1 MWHSV
6 WLSLKLV
13 VLNLVLI
20 PATKWSLS
28 QEVAAVFR
36 VPQTWWQSVVANCV
50 AGGSSLF
57 TLLNVNEFLRL
68 VCACGRC
75 DGCGGQEDGVL
86 ARVGAAALKLQLA
99 AMAESSQ
106 RAAKGGLKS
115 CGKHTYSTAQ
125 QLQNQQEFGANWSY
139 NYKHHWPYFF
149 CFFRFFFFHSANI
162 IFVLAVFRA
171 AAAAAVSNVTRYIL
185 KPSWRSWLRIFAQ
198 LSHSNWLPHVFFFH
212 SLVGFFF
219 YFSWPFMGFRK
230 WLRGI

>member
-1 MWHSV
+1 MWHSL

-50 AGGSSLF
+50 AGGNSLF

-75 DGCGGQEDGVL
+75 DGCGGHEDGVL

-106 RAAKGGLKS
+106 RAAKGGAKIVW
-115 CGKHTYSTAQ
+115 KTHIQHSTAVAKSTRVWGQ
-125 QLQNQQEFGANWSY
+125 LELQLQASLALFLL
-139 NYKHHWPYFF
+139 FF
-149 CFFRFFFFHSANI
+149 SFFFS
-162 IFVLAVFRA
+162 FRQYYFCLGRF
-171 AAAAAVSNVTRYIL
+171 SSCCCCCCFECHKIHI
-185 KPSWRSWLRIFAQ
+185 KAQ
-198 LSHSNWLPHVFFFH
+198 LT
-212 SLVGFFF
+212 
-219 YFSWPFMGFRK
+219 
-230 WLRGI
+230 